1 MSYLPKSRT
10 ARRRLMVLA
19 AAAPIL
25 CLAAGLALY
34 GLRDSISYFYTP
46 AEAAA
51 AHVPPGRNIQLGGL
65 VETGSFRRGANGQ
78 VAFVM
83 ADRTRAAPVRYRGEL
98 PDLFRE
104 GQGVVATGAFDRSG
118 VFEATQI
125 LAKHDEKYM
134 PRQLKDALKRE
145 GEWRGQTASSGGAAA
160 APGPRPA
167 LLTATI
173 STHG

>member
-1 MSYLPKSRT
+1 MPLLPKSRM

-25 CLAAGLALY
+25 CLAAGLALF

-46 AEAAA
+46 SQAVA
-51 AHVPPGRNIQLGGL
+51 AHVPPGRSIQLGGL
-65 VETGSFRRGANGQ
+65 VETGSFRRGSDGA

-83 ADRTRAAPVRYRGEL
+83 ADRIRAAPVRYRGEL

-134 PRQLKDALKRE
+134 PRQLKDALKSE
-145 GEWRGQTASSGGAAA
+145 GEWRGQTASSETTGAS
-160 APGPRPA
+160 PGPRPA
-167 LLTATI
+167 LVTAAI
-173 STHG
+173 SARR

>member
-1 MSYLPKSRT
+1 MPLLPKSRM

-46 AEAAA
+46 AQAAA
-51 AHVPPGRNIQLGGL
+51 AHVPPGRSIQLGGL
-65 VETGSFRRGANGQ
+65 VETGSFHHGPDGE

-83 ADRTRAAPVRYRGEL
+83 ADRIRAAPVRYRGEL

-134 PRQLKDALKRE
+134 PRELTQALKSE
-145 GEWRGQTASSGGAAA
+145 GEWRGQDSAPADGARAAA
-160 APGPRPA
+160 GPRPA
-167 LLTATI
+167 LVAATI
-173 STHG
+173 SQR

>member
-1 MSYLPKSRT
+1 MSLLPKSRM

-25 CLAAGLALY
+25 CLAAGLALF

-46 AEAAA
+46 AQAVA
-51 AHVPPGRNIQLGGL
+51 AHVPAGRSIQLGGL
-65 VETGSFRRGANGQ
+65 VEKGSFRRGAGGE

-83 ADRTRAAPVRYRGEL
+83 ADRIRAAPVRYRGEL

-134 PRQLKDALKRE
+134 PRELQQALKSE
-145 GEWRGQTASSGGAAA
+145 GEWRGQDSA
-160 APGPRPA
+160 APQAAGAPAPA
-167 LLTATI
+167 LVTAGI
-173 STHG
+173 AGRR